1 MSTKMTPVLVITEIL
16 TPQRVFSNS
25 AEIELGPRPN
35 QIGTERKK
43 PLVRC
48 QVRNPSRGVYREII
62 YYF

>member
-43 PLVRC
+43 TFSKMSSSKS
-48 QVRNPSRGVYREII
+48 Q
-62 YYF
+62 